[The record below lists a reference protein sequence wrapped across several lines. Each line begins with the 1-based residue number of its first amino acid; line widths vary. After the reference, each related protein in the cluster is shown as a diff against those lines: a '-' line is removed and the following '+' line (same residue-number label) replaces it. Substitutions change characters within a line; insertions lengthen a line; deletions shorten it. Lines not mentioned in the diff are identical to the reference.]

1 MNKGLRH
8 TITRY
13 ISTLLFTF
21 ACINVAMAAR
31 DSKTG
36 KYSNEAPL
44 IMVCDNEFYPFEYRN
59 DAGEVEGFDIKVASK
74 ILGTLNIP
82 HSISMTTRTEVN
94 KIFDTNNE
102 QKRHG
107 RQT

>member
-1 MNKGLRH
+1 
-8 TITRY
+8 
-13 ISTLLFTF
+13 
-21 ACINVAMAAR
+21 MAAR

-94 KIFDTNNE
+94 KIFDTNNADLIV
-102 QKRHG
+102 KAPTNPIPG
-107 RQT
+107 V